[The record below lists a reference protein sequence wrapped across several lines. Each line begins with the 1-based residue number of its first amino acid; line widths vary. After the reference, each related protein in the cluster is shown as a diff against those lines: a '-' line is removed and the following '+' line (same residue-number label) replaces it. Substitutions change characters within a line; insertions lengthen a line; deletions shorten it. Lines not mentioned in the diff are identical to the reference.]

1 MSLMYHD
8 THHAMIAAATA
19 MLIRPTEKKTKL
31 PQNAAPKI
39 TSDLGFIRLSLLA
52 RRAALEG
59 ADIMRAAASN
69 KALSIC
75 LTPWGFVRFLQEGGR
90 EFRKAGRGALGCA
103 PYNTRDYWIA
113 L

>member
-1 MSLMYHD
+1 MSLIYHD

-31 PQNAAPKI
+31 PQNAAPKM

-69 KALSIC
+69 KKLSIC
-75 LTPWGFVRFLQEGGR
+75 LTPWALVRFLQQGGGK
-90 EFRKAGRGALGCA
+90 FRKAGRGSLGCA
-103 PYNTRDYWIA
+103 PNNTRGYRIA